1 MQGSLFDDMKET
13 PSVTDSIKERI
24 IKLQEELSY
33 HAYLYYVKDAPVI
46 SDYEYDTL
54 YRELVDLEAAHP
66 EYIVPTSP
74 TQRIGAKVEGG
85 FEKVVH
91 GRPMLSLGNVFDE
104 GEVRAFHQRV
114 VKELE
119 HEPKYVVELKID
131 GLAVNLH
138 YENGYYVRAV
148 TRGDGKVGED
158 ITANVKT
165 IKSIPL
171 FIPDAP
177 TYMEIRG
184 EAYMPRNEF
193 YRINEEREEEGLPPF
208 ANPRNA
214 AAGSLRQQDPAIT
227 ASRSLNFF
235 AYAVGEST
243 DFHVTSQ
250 AELLEALAGYHFNVN
265 PNYKLCDS
273 MESVIHHIEE
283 WNEKRHK
290 LDYDTDGMVIKVND
304 FEDQVTL
311 GTTAKDPK
319 WATAYKFPPEEIETV
334 VESIEISVGR
344 TGVLTPTANL
354 TPVFVSGTS
363 VSRASLHNEDYI
375 IEKDIRVGDHVLVH
389 KAAEIIPE
397 VIRVLQEKRTGE
409 EQPFVMPTH
418 CPSCGEEVTRV
429 EGEVA
434 VRCVNR
440 YCPAI
445 VSEGITHFV
454 SRNAMNIDG
463 LGPNIILTLLKEGII
478 RDYVDLYQVEVSQ
491 ISELKGFGK
500 KSAEKLVEAIQAS
513 KMQGLGRL
521 LFGMGIRLIGA
532 KAANT
537 LASHFTSME
546 ALMNASEEEL
556 GAIDEI
562 GPTMAKSVVEFFA
575 VEEHRLLVERL
586 QAVGVS
592 LEEAVSAPKT
602 TEMMGQ
608 IVVLTGKLELM
619 GREEATAI
627 LTQHGAKVTGSVSK
641 KTTLVIAGT
650 DAGSKLTKAEA
661 LGIPVMSE
669 EEFVK
674 LMESWTREY

>member
-1 MQGSLFDDMKET
+1 MQDSLFDDAQEIT
-13 PSVTDSIKERI
+13 PKKKAKERI
-24 IKLQEELSY
+24 EALQQDLAH

-46 SDYEYDTL
+46 SDYEYDAL
-54 YRELVDLEAAHP
+54 YRELIDLEAAYP

-91 GRPMLSLGNVFDE
+91 GRPMLSLSNVFNE

-114 VKELE
+114 IRELE
-119 HEPKYVVELKID
+119 HEPEYVVELKID

-148 TRGDGKVGED
+148 TRGDGRVGED

-165 IKSIPL
+165 IQAIPL
-171 FIPDAP
+171 YIPDAP
-177 TYMEIRG
+177 PYMEIRG

-193 YRINEEREEEGLPPF
+193 YCINEEREEEGLPPF

-227 ASRSLNFF
+227 ASRNLSFF

-243 DFHVTSQ
+243 DFHVRNQ
-250 AELLEALAGYHFNVN
+250 AELLKALTDYHFHVN
-265 PNYKLCDS
+265 PNYKLCRSID
-273 MESVIHHIEE
+273 EVVAHIEE
-283 WNEKRHK
+283 WDERRHH

-304 FEDQVTL
+304 FEDQATL
-311 GTTAKDPK
+311 GATVKDPK

-363 VSRASLHNEDYI
+363 VSRASLHNKDYI

-397 VIRVLQEKRTGE
+397 VVRVLTEKRTGTE
-409 EQPFVMPTH
+409 EPFTMPTH
-418 CPSCGEEVTRV
+418 CPSCGEAVARM

-434 VRCVNR
+434 IRCVNP

-478 RDYVDLYQVEVSQ
+478 RDYVDLYYVQVEQ
-491 ISELKGFGK
+491 IASLKGFGK
-500 KSAEKLVEAIQAS
+500 KSAEKLVGSIQAS
-513 KMQGLGRL
+513 KTQGLGRL

-537 LASHFTSME
+537 LASHFTTME
-546 ALMNASEEEL
+546 SLMSASEEEL

-562 GPTMAKSVVEFFA
+562 GPTMAKSVVDFFA
-575 VEEHRLLVERL
+575 IEENQHIVHRLGE
-586 QAVGVS
+586 AGVS
-592 LEEAVSAPKT
+592 LKEVVSAPKSS
-602 TEMMGQ
+602 EMEGQ

-619 GREEATAI
+619 GRDEATAI

-641 KTTLVIAGT
+641 KTTLVIAGA

-661 LGIPVMSE
+661 LGVPVMTE

-674 LMESWTREY
+674 LMESWTN